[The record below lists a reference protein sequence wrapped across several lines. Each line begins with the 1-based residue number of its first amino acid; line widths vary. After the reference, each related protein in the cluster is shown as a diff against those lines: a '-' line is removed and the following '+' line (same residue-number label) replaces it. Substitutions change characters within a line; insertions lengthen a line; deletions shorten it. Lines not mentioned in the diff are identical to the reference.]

1 MLVNTG
7 HMETEKTE
15 ENAANIK
22 VINGSKYKTK
32 LPPQTLF
39 ADISQP
45 PPHHKYAPPLTPLG
59 VRVNPDLDVKSNEGP

>member
-1 MLVNTG
+1 MTVIVNEMLVNTG

-22 VINGSKYKTK
+22 VINGSKYKQK

-39 ADISQP
+39 ADIS
-45 PPHHKYAPPLTPLG
+45 PPHTLL
-59 VRVNPDLDVKSNEGP
+59 L